1 MSAFA
6 AKVRKSIPKRDPE
19 KLAKMSLGSY
29 GEGPVENGDGSVEY
43 GEGSAPTNVP
53 RGPKCCQ
60 KVLTITQKVSNIV
73 KIVWKW
79 MFHRHEPQELRL

>member
-1 MSAFA
+1 MSTFV

-29 GEGPVENGDGSVEY
+29 GEGPVENGEGSVEY
-43 GEGSAPTNVP
+43 GEGSAPKMAQGAQNA
-53 RGPKCCQ
+53 PKRYQ
-60 KVLTITQKVSNIV
+60 QITQKVSNIV